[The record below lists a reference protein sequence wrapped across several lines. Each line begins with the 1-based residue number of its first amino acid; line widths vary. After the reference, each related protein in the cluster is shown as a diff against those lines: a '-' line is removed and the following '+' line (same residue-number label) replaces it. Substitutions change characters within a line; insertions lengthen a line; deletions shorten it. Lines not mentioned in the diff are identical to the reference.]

1 VLFVDQSG
9 RLGGAELYLLDLARA
24 YRQTGRVV
32 LFEEGPFAD
41 ALRTEGVAVTILS
54 PSDSIRQ
61 VRKTDHLWAALR
73 AVPGLICTVVR
84 LARLAR
90 NYDVVFANTQK
101 ALLVAGLAG
110 LIARRPVLWNLHDLL
125 TPDHFSALNRTVA
138 VGCANWFATHVI
150 ANSEASR
157 RAFADAG
164 GKVPTSVVY
173 NGIDPTPFTEGFS
186 ESTHALRKRLGVG
199 EAPLVG
205 VFSRLAR
212 WKGQHVLVEALAA
225 LPRVHAL
232 LVGDALFDGDEEYL
246 DSLRHRISDLGLTD
260 RVHFMGFRSDVPA
273 LMTACDIVVHTSIS
287 PEPFGR
293 VIVEGMLAE
302 RPVVATSAGGAVE
315 IVEHQRTGHLVP
327 PNDPTTLT
335 KTLTSLLDQPLESER
350 MAQRG
355 RVRAQEVFSIPKMI
369 EGVQEAIDGA
379 VAGRSWNG
387 T

>member
-1 VLFVDQSG
+1 
-9 RLGGAELYLLDLARA
+9 
-24 YRQTGRVV
+24 
-32 LFEEGPFAD
+32 
-41 ALRTEGVAVTILS
+41 
-54 PSDSIRQ
+54 
-61 VRKTDHLWAALR
+61 
-73 AVPGLICTVVR
+73 
-84 LARLAR
+84 
-90 NYDVVFANTQK
+90 
-101 ALLVAGLAG
+101 
-110 LIARRPVLWNLHDLL
+110 
-125 TPDHFSALNRTVA
+125 
-138 VGCANWFATHVI
+138 
-150 ANSEASR
+150 
-157 RAFADAG
+157 
-164 GKVPTSVVY
+164 
-173 NGIDPTPFTEGFS
+173 
-186 ESTHALRKRLGVG
+186 
-199 EAPLVG
+199 
-205 VFSRLAR
+205 
-212 WKGQHVLVEALAA
+212 
-225 LPRVHAL
+225 
-232 LVGDALFDGDEEYL
+232 
-246 DSLRHRISDLGLTD
+246 
-260 RVHFMGFRSDVPA
+260 MGFRSDVPA